1 MGLAEASGES
11 EVFNN
16 FSNISS
22 TKFQS
27 QLTPHVLV
35 FIEYSALIFLLYFR
49 FFSILCHQY
58 FILHKEQHCFKTAQ
72 TSITM
77 N

>member
-27 QLTPHVLV
+27 QLRLHVLV
-35 FIEYSALIFLLYFR
+35 FIEYSALI
-49 FFSILCHQY
+49 C
-58 FILHKEQHCFKTAQ
+58 FIVF
-72 TSITM
+72 
-77 N
+77 